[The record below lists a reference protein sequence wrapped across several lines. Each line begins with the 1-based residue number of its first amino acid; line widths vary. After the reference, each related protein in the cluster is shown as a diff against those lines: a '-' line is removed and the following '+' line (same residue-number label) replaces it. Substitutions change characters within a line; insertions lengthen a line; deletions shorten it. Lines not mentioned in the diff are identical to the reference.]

1 MHTLSMYFFFRMP
14 ERKRYQKEKGTVC
27 IMPERKRYQKE
38 KGTVCI
44 FEATTNAFLPKGQE
58 LAALKQPVLFDGS
71 LPFLVLRL

>member
-1 MHTLSMYFFFRMP
+1 MLAMWGRSCVVHTLFMYFFFR
-14 ERKRYQKEKGTVC
+14 
-27 IMPERKRYQKE
+27 MPERKRYQKE

-71 LPFLVLRL
+71 RPFFVLRL